1 MTKSN
6 ILFISTNP
14 IWSGSEELWYQS
26 ALKYLKESHR
36 ISIITHY
43 KNDKIQFLVANGAQH
58 LVLESPKY
66 SKNRYINR
74 IVGILK
80 KNNNSRSV
88 LKRID
93 CIKINI
99 AVISQG
105 NNIDSSE
112 IMLELKN
119 SKIPFVTISQLV
131 SEVHWL
137 FLDDKKQRILNELY
151 KYSTKNYFL
160 SIDNLKIHQMM
171 MSDFDSKNNEII
183 YNPINCSEILSDYPD
198 NTNQYR
204 LAFVGRI
211 ECFHKGLD
219 ILFEILRKDKW
230 KNRNLVVTL
239 YGNGPHKKSL
249 ERFVEQNNL
258 TNIHFKEFTNNVNT
272 IWEDNHGLILPS
284 RMEGQSLSLL
294 EALHCERMVITTNVG
309 GASEVIIDNKTG
321 FISPSFSIFDL
332 ENTMERAWSKRDIW
346 KEMGVDARK
355 LIKEKMP
362 IEASEHFMK
371 LINHEITFLRKMN

>member
-1 MTKSN
+1 
-6 ILFISTNP
+6 
-14 IWSGSEELWYQS
+14 
-26 ALKYLKESHR
+26 
-36 ISIITHY
+36 
-43 KNDKIQFLVANGAQH
+43 
-58 LVLESPKY
+58 
-66 SKNRYINR
+66 
-74 IVGILK
+74 
-80 KNNNSRSV
+80 
-88 LKRID
+88 
-93 CIKINI
+93 
-99 AVISQG
+99 
-105 NNIDSSE
+105 
-112 IMLELKN
+112 
-119 SKIPFVTISQLV
+119 
-131 SEVHWL
+131 
-137 FLDDKKQRILNELY
+137 
-151 KYSTKNYFL
+151 
-160 SIDNLKIHQMM
+160 
-171 MSDFDSKNNEII
+171 
-183 YNPINCSEILSDYPD
+183 
-198 NTNQYR
+198 
-204 LAFVGRI
+204 
-211 ECFHKGLD
+211 
-219 ILFEILRKDKW
+219 
-230 KNRNLVVTL
+230 VVTL